1 MQTLP
6 QILKEAR
13 YEKELT
19 TRKLAEFT
27 AIDQALISKFENGY
41 RIPTRKQVQLLA
53 DNLEINL
60 KTALVAWYKVKLQH
74 SFDINPFAIQAIS
87 EILQEK
93 GIDVNQGSKKE
104 EQITEILD
112 ELEALKRKL
121 TSLR

>member
-6 QILKEAR
+6 EILKKAR

-19 TRKLAEFT
+19 TRKLAEVT
-27 AIDQALISKFENGY
+27 AIDQALISKFENGF
-41 RIPTRKQVQLLA
+41 RIPTRKQVQLLSET
-53 DNLEINL
+53 LEINL

-93 GIDVNQGSKKE
+93 GIDVGMGAKKE

-121 TSLR
+121 TGLK

>member
-60 KTALVAWYKVKLQH
+60 KTVLVAWYKVKLQH